1 MCIVDILEEQKLFS
15 FKKKGV
21 WGWEHCAK
29 LQEDARQWFE
39 VHKPILDDQENRKRR
54 VNGNCNWCPTVGEFL
69 KCNVGVSWSRGKDM
83 AGRAW
88 TVRNNVGEVIMHR
101 RRAFTRVKSIIEAK
115 NIALIWTIGS
125 MISHR
130 LAPVVFETEDAEL
143 LAVKRPSACHL
154 TKIMMWRLE
163 LGWVIYLSGNWRWCQ
178 ETLIK
183 LLSWSQEAAPW
194 ICGCNHMLHGV
205 SPFGWV
211 V

>member
-1 MCIVDILEEQKLFS
+1 
-15 FKKKGV
+15 
-21 WGWEHCAK
+21 
-29 LQEDARQWFE
+29 
-39 VHKPILDDQENRKRR
+39 
-54 VNGNCNWCPTVGEFL
+54 
-69 KCNVGVSWSRGKDM
+69 M

-163 LGWVIYLSGNWRWCQ
+163 LG
-178 ETLIK
+178 
-183 LLSWSQEAAPW
+183 
-194 ICGCNHMLHGV
+194 
-205 SPFGWV
+205 
-211 V
+211 